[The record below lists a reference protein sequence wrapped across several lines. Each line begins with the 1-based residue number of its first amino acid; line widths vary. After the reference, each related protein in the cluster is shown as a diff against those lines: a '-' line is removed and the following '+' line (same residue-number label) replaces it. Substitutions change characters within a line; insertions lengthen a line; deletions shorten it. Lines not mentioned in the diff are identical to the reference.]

1 MNDTRFDDVELA
13 VRLEEALHDTLDGEP
28 VDLARLVQG
37 TRREARRAR
46 AARRVG
52 LAVACAASIAAAAVV
67 VPAAIAH
74 VQGRDRSLAP
84 PGTLSSPSPSPIA
97 SSTPSPSDTPSRTP
111 SPTLPPPS
119 LTDPASLGDSEAAYP
134 IPDSVAFRQADFPR
148 PLPVL
153 GFDSHQ
159 LRLQPAV
166 PDQGCASPR
175 TARDKAP
182 IAGRTWDWYERQSDQ
197 AQMGVILTVTDYAAG
212 TGHARFEDAAKGRGD
227 CSWSTPQ
234 RRAAVGNL
242 GGDEAW
248 AWTEVRS
255 PALSI
260 YYGRVLVRVGDVL
273 VGVEVTDPSGTRPA
287 LRLAE
292 QLATKA
298 ARRVAHRIPHARS

>member
-13 VRLEEALHDTLDGEP
+13 ALLEEALHDTLDGEP

-46 AARRVG
+46 TARRAG

-74 VQGRDRSLAP
+74 VQGRAHSLAP
-84 PGTLSSPSPSPIA
+84 PATVSSPSPIA
-97 SSTPSPSDTPSRTP
+97 SSTPSPSATPSRMP
-111 SPTLPPPS
+111 SATLPPPS
-119 LTDPASLGDSEAAYP
+119 LTDPASLDDSQVAYP
-134 IPDSVAFRQADFPR
+134 IPDSVAFRQADLPR

-159 LRLQPAV
+159 LRLQPAA
-166 PDQGCASPR
+166 PNQGCASPR

-182 IAGRTWDWYERQSDQ
+182 IAGRTWEWYERQSNGP
-197 AQMGVILTVTDYAAG
+197 QMGVILAVTGYATG

-227 CSWSTPQ
+227 CTWSTPQ

-273 VGVEVTDPSGTRPA
+273 VGVEVTDASGTRPA

-298 ARRVAHRIPHARS
+298 ARRVADRIPHARS